1 MGEEGQKCVR
11 IEHCVRKE
19 QMLVKKKIK
28 RILEEVGAFLTV
40 TVPDRFWWLPM
51 VFSIVAIAI
60 AIIVLTVPK
69 EQLLQLLGQLPKR

>member
-1 MGEEGQKCVR
+1 
-11 IEHCVRKE
+11 
-19 QMLVKKKIK
+19 MLVKKKIK
-28 RILEEVGAFLTV
+28 RVLEEVGAFLTV

-69 EQLLQLLGQLPKR
+69 EQLLQLLGQLLKR

>member
-1 MGEEGQKCVR
+1 M
-11 IEHCVRKE
+11 
-19 QMLVKKKIK
+19 VKKKIK
-28 RILEEVGAFLTV
+28 RILEEVGAFLMV

>member
-1 MGEEGQKCVR
+1 MA
-11 IEHCVRKE
+11 
-19 QMLVKKKIK
+19 KKKIK

>member
-1 MGEEGQKCVR
+1 M
-11 IEHCVRKE
+11 
-19 QMLVKKKIK
+19 VKKKIK

-69 EQLLQLLGQLPKR
+69 EQLLQLLGQLPKK

>member
-1 MGEEGQKCVR
+1 
-11 IEHCVRKE
+11 
-19 QMLVKKKIK
+19 MLVKKKIK

-69 EQLLQLLGQLPKR
+69 EQFLQLLGQLPKR

>member
-1 MGEEGQKCVR
+1 
-11 IEHCVRKE
+11 
-19 QMLVKKKIK
+19 MLVKKKIK

-51 VFSIVAIAI
+51 VFLIVAIAI

>member
-1 MGEEGQKCVR
+1 
-11 IEHCVRKE
+11 
-19 QMLVKKKIK
+19 MLVKKKIK

>member
-1 MGEEGQKCVR
+1 M
-11 IEHCVRKE
+11 
-19 QMLVKKKIK
+19 VKKKIK

>member
-1 MGEEGQKCVR
+1 MRKGQV
-11 IEHCVRKE
+11 
-19 QMLVKKKIK
+19 LVKKKIK